1 MLNETFSV
9 IFQHLNCI
17 LVSTLA
23 RWDDQRDDV
32 NQQAWEQPRKK
43 SSQIYENY
51 TAMLLL
57 LNWKVSVKMPACQR
71 LSKITSWK
79 SLWWIA
85 RKRFPISSSCCS
97 WQPEEHESFNFF
109 FSPLSHTFS
118 EWNGW
123 ICQQLGILARD
134 QRLFV
139 TPAHW
144 YFFPFPMAD
153 LRPMVWKLP
162 KMSRLNFC
170 PIKSNLSGNPV
181 WPPASGFQP
190 LAPMD
195 HLGPF

>member
-1 MLNETFSV
+1 MLNDTFSV

-109 FSPLSHTFS
+109 SVHSLIHFQSGMDGSVNSSASWQETRDFSLLPLIDIFFS
-118 EWNGW
+118 FSNG
-123 ICQQLGILARD
+123 
-134 QRLFV
+134 
-139 TPAHW
+139 
-144 YFFPFPMAD
+144 
-153 LRPMVWKLP
+153 
-162 KMSRLNFC
+162 
-170 PIKSNLSGNPV
+170 
-181 WPPASGFQP
+181 
-190 LAPMD
+190 
-195 HLGPF
+195 

>member
-134 QRLFV
+134 QQRLFV
-139 TPAHW
+139 TPDQALLSHHW
-144 YFFPFPMAD
+144 WFFFPFQ
-153 LRPMVWKLP
+153 LIWGGLQQR
-162 KMSRLNFC
+162 
-170 PIKSNLSGNPV
+170 
-181 WPPASGFQP
+181 
-190 LAPMD
+190 
-195 HLGPF
+195 

>member
-1 MLNETFSV
+1 MLNDTFSV

-109 FSPLSHTFS
+109 FQSTLSYIFRVEWMDLSTARHLGKRPETFRYS
-118 EWNGW
+118 RSL
-123 ICQQLGILARD
+123 I
-134 QRLFV
+134 F
-139 TPAHW
+139 
-144 YFFPFPMAD
+144 FFPFPMAD
-153 LRPMVWKLP
+153 LRPMVWKLL
-162 KMSRLNFC
+162 KMSRLVTRLQVFN
-170 PIKSNLSGNPV
+170 
-181 WPPASGFQP
+181 
-190 LAPMD
+190 
-195 HLGPF
+195 H

>member
-109 FSPLSHTFS
+109 FQSTLSYIFRVEWMDLSTARHLGKRPETFRYS
-118 EWNGW
+118 RSLIFFFLFQWLIWGQWFENYSKCRVW
-123 ICQQLGILARD
+123 I
-134 QRLFV
+134 FV
-139 TPAHW
+139 
-144 YFFPFPMAD
+144 
-153 LRPMVWKLP
+153 
-162 KMSRLNFC
+162 RLN
-170 PIKSNLSGNPV
+170 
-181 WPPASGFQP
+181 
-190 LAPMD
+190 
-195 HLGPF
+195 